1 MPAMIAMNSL
11 LSSLVAALLLVNL
24 VALGSSRIGT
34 VVRAVGLQGVLLGL
48 LAVAAHGGLSG
59 LVVVLALASMLL
71 KGWLIPVI
79 LFRAMRQVAIKREV
93 EPSLGFLPS
102 LLLGAFATVL
112 AVAAGSRLPMA
123 ETKLAPL
130 LIPAA
135 LATVAAGF
143 ILITT
148 RRKAISQV
156 LGYLVLENGIFVF
169 GLLLVEAMPF
179 LVEVGVLLDLFVG
192 IFVLSIIIH
201 HINREFASLDTR
213 RLSLLKE

>member
-1 MPAMIAMNSL
+1 MTSL
-11 LSSLVAALLLVNL
+11 LSSLVAALLLINL
-24 VALGSSRIGT
+24 VALGTSRIGT
-34 VVRAVGLQGVLLGL
+34 MVRAVALQGVLLGL
-48 LAVAAHGGLSG
+48 LALAAHGELDFRIGL
-59 LVVVLALASMLL
+59 LVVASVGV

-79 LFRAMRQVAIKREV
+79 LFRALRDVAIKREV

-102 LLLGAFATVL
+102 LLLGALATVL
-112 AVAAGSRLPMA
+112 AVGAANRLPLV
-123 ETKLAPL
+123 ETRLAPL
-130 LIPAA
+130 MIPASF
-135 LATVAAGF
+135 ATIAAGF
-143 ILITT
+143 ILLTA

-169 GLLLVEAMPF
+169 GLLLVDAMPF
-179 LVEVGVLLDLFVG
+179 LVETGVLLDLLVG

>member
-1 MPAMIAMNSL
+1 MDSL

-24 VALGSSRIGT
+24 VALGTSRIST
-34 VVRAVGLQGVLLGL
+34 VVRAVAVQGVILGL
-48 LAVAAHGGLSG
+48 LALAIHDGFDWRVGL
-59 LVVVLALASMLL
+59 LVVASVGI
-71 KGWLIPVI
+71 KGWIIPVI
-79 LFRAMRQVAIKREV
+79 LFRALRNVAIKHEV

-102 LLLGAFATVL
+102 LLLGALATVL
-112 AVAAGSRLPMA
+112 AVSATNRLPLV
-123 ETKLAPL
+123 ETRLAPL
-130 LIPAA
+130 LVPASF
-135 LATVAAGF
+135 ATIAAGF

-179 LVEVGVLLDLFVG
+179 LVETGVLLDLLVG

-213 RLSLLKE
+213 RLSLIKE

>member
-1 MPAMIAMNSL
+1 MGSV
-11 LSSLVAALLLVNL
+11 LSSLVAALLLINL
-24 VALGSSRIGT
+24 VALGTSRIGT
-34 VVRAVGLQGVLLGL
+34 LVRAVALQGVLLGA
-48 LAVAAHGGLSG
+48 LAATAHGEPSWRIAAL
-59 LVVVLALASMLL
+59 VLASVVI

-79 LFRAMRQVAIKREV
+79 LFRALRQVEIKREV
-93 EPSLGFLPS
+93 EPSLGLLPS

-112 AVAAGSRLPMA
+112 AVVAGNRLPVV
-123 ETKLAPL
+123 ETRLAPL
-130 LIPAA
+130 LIPAS

-156 LGYLVLENGIFVF
+156 LGYVVLENGIFVF

-179 LVEVGVLLDLFVG
+179 LVEAGVLLDLFVG

-213 RLSLLKE
+213 RMSLLKE

>member
-1 MPAMIAMNSL
+1 MTSL

-24 VALGSSRIGT
+24 VALGTSRIRT
-34 VVRAVGLQGVLLGL
+34 VIRAVAVQGVLLGL
-48 LAVAAHGGLSG
+48 LAVAAHGGLAG
-59 LVVVLALASMLL
+59 RVLALAVASALL
-71 KGWLIPVI
+71 KGWLIPVV
-79 LFRAMRQVAIKREV
+79 LFRALRQVAITREV

-112 AVAAGSRLPMA
+112 AVAAGSRLPFA
-123 ETKLAPL
+123 EARLAPL
-130 LIPAA
+130 LVPAS

-169 GLLLVEAMPF
+169 GLLLVEATPF
-179 LVEVGVLLDLFVG
+179 LVEAGVLLDLFVG

>member
-1 MPAMIAMNSL
+1 MGSV
-11 LSSLVAALLLVNL
+11 LSSLVAALLLINL
-24 VALGSSRIGT
+24 VALGTSRIGT
-34 VVRAVGLQGVLLGL
+34 LVRAVALQGVLLGA
-48 LAVAAHGGLSG
+48 LAATAHGEPSWRIAAL
-59 LVVVLALASMLL
+59 VLASVVI

-79 LFRAMRQVAIKREV
+79 LFRALRQVEIKREV
-93 EPSLGFLPS
+93 EPSLGLLPS

-112 AVAAGSRLPMA
+112 AVVAGNRLPVV
-123 ETKLAPL
+123 ETRLAPL
-130 LIPAA
+130 LIPAS

-156 LGYLVLENGIFVF
+156 LGYVVLENGIFVF

-179 LVEVGVLLDLFVG
+179 LVEAGVLLDLFVG

-201 HINREFASLDTR
+201 HINREFSSLDTR

>member
-1 MPAMIAMNSL
+1 MTSL

-24 VALGSSRIGT
+24 VALGTSRIRT
-34 VVRAVGLQGVLLGL
+34 VIRAVAVQGVLLGL
-48 LAVAAHGGLSG
+48 LAVAAHSG
-59 LVVVLALASMLL
+59 LAGRVLALAVASAVL

-79 LFRAMRQVAIKREV
+79 LFRALRQVAITREV

-112 AVAAGSRLPMA
+112 AVAAGSRLPFA
-123 ETKLAPL
+123 EARLAPL
-130 LIPAA
+130 LVPAS

-169 GLLLVEAMPF
+169 GLLLVEATPF
-179 LVEVGVLLDLFVG
+179 LVEAGVLLDLFVG

>member
-1 MPAMIAMNSL
+1 MDSL

-24 VALGSSRIGT
+24 VALGTSRIST
-34 VVRAVGLQGVLLGL
+34 VVRAVAVQGVILGL
-48 LAVAAHGGLSG
+48 LALAIHDGFDWRVGL
-59 LVVVLALASMLL
+59 LVVASVGI
-71 KGWLIPVI
+71 KGWIIPVI
-79 LFRAMRQVAIKREV
+79 LFRALRNVAIKHEV

-102 LLLGAFATVL
+102 LLLGALATVL
-112 AVAAGSRLPMA
+112 AVGATNQLPLV
-123 ETKLAPL
+123 ETRLAPL
-130 LIPAA
+130 LMPASF
-135 LATVAAGF
+135 ATIAVGF

-179 LVEVGVLLDLFVG
+179 LVETGVLLDLVVG

-201 HINREFASLDTR
+201 HIHREFASIDTR

>member
-1 MPAMIAMNSL
+1 MTSL

-24 VALGSSRIGT
+24 VALGTSRIGT
-34 VVRAVGLQGVLLGL
+34 VVRAVALQGVILGM
-48 LAVAAHGGLSG
+48 LALAAHGELDYRIGV
-59 LVVVLALASMLL
+59 LVVASVGI

-79 LFRAMRQVAIKREV
+79 LFRALRNVAIKREV

-102 LLLGAFATVL
+102 LLLGALATVL
-112 AVAAGSRLPMA
+112 SVAAANRLPLV
-123 ETKLAPL
+123 ETRLAPL
-130 LIPAA
+130 LIAA
-135 LATVAAGF
+135 SFATIAAGF
-143 ILITT
+143 ILITA

-169 GLLLVEAMPF
+169 GLLLVDAMPF
-179 LVEVGVLLDLFVG
+179 LVEAGVLLDLLVG

>member
-1 MPAMIAMNSL
+1 MSSL

-24 VALGSSRIGT
+24 IALGTSRIAT
-34 VVRAVGLQGVLLGL
+34 VVRAVGFQGVLLGL
-48 LAVAAHGGLSG
+48 LAVAAHGALSG
-59 LVVVLALASMLL
+59 RVVALALASILL

-79 LFRAMRQVAIKREV
+79 LFRALRQVAIKREV
-93 EPSLGFLPS
+93 EPSLGLLPS
-102 LLLGAFATVL
+102 LILGAFATAL
-112 AVAAGSRLPMA
+112 AVVAGNRLPLA
-123 ETKLAPL
+123 ETRLAPL
-130 LIPAA
+130 LIPAS

-143 ILITT
+143 IVITT

-156 LGYLVLENGIFVF
+156 LGYVLIENGIFIF
-169 GLLLVEAMPF
+169 GLLLLEAMPF
-179 LVEVGVLLDLFVG
+179 LVEAGVLLDLFVG

>member
-1 MPAMIAMNSL
+1 VIPMTSL
-11 LSSLVAALLLVNL
+11 LSSLVAGLLIVNL

-34 VVRAVGLQGVLLGL
+34 VVRAVALQGVLLGV
-48 LAVAAHGGLSG
+48 LAVAAHGGVSNR
-59 LVVVLALASMLL
+59 VIALAVASALL

-79 LFRAMRQVAIKREV
+79 LFRALRQVAIKREV
-93 EPSLGFLPS
+93 EPSLGLLPS
-102 LLLGAFATVL
+102 LLLGALATVL
-112 AVAAGSRLPMA
+112 AVVAAERLPLA
-123 ETKLAPL
+123 EARLAPL
-130 LIPAA
+130 LVPASF
-135 LATVAAGF
+135 ATVAAGF

-156 LGYLVLENGIFVF
+156 LGFLVLENGIFVF

-179 LVEVGVLLDLFVG
+179 LVEAGVLLDLFVA
-192 IFVLSIIIH
+192 IFVLTIIIH